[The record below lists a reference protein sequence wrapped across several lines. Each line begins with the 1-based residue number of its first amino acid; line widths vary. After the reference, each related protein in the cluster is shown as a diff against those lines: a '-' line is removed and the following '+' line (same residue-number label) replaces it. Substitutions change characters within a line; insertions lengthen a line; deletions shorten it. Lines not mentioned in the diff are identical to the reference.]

1 MSIEEPRAPW
11 QVLIVEDD
19 PVIASVYRRTV
30 MSMPMLEVAGV
41 FSRGEDALA
50 LLRRQHGDLVLLDLK
65 LAGMSGLALLQQL
78 RNSGHPIEVIALTA
92 CRDAAMVRAI
102 IQRGAI
108 DYLVKPFPV
117 ERLRQSLG
125 RFLYRAAALH
135 REQLDQD
142 AVDQVCAAG
151 RVSKRWLPKGLTQ
164 EGVARVRQALDAQ
177 TAAVSSSE
185 IAGTTGL
192 ARVTARRYLEY
203 LVATEH
209 ASVEAVPS
217 GPGRPRK
224 LYQVSGAA
232 GDDPSEFAA
241 STDEP
246 LDDALM
252 GQLVGVS

>member
-1 MSIEEPRAPW
+1 MSVDERGAPW

-30 MSMPMLEVAGV
+30 NSIDRLEVAGV
-41 FSRGEDALA
+41 CSRGEDALA
-50 LLRRQHGDLVLLDLK
+50 LLRRQPCDLVLLDLK

-78 RNSGHPIEVIALTA
+78 RSAGHPIEVVALTA
-92 CRDAAMVRAI
+92 CREANMVRAI

-125 RFLYRAAALH
+125 RFLYRAAALR

-164 EGVARVRQALDAQ
+164 EGVSDIAR
-177 TAAVSSSE
+177 
-185 IAGTTGL
+185 TTGL

-203 LVATEH
+203 LVATDH
-209 ASVEAVPS
+209 ASVEAVPC

-224 LYQVSGAA
+224 LYQVAGATYDPGDYVASIGEPGDGALVSELVGAA
-232 GDDPSEFAA
+232 
-241 STDEP
+241 
-246 LDDALM
+246 
-252 GQLVGVS
+252 

>member
-1 MSIEEPRAPW
+1 MSVDERGAPW

-30 MSMPMLEVAGV
+30 NSIDRLEVAGV
-41 FSRGEDALA
+41 CSRGEDALA
-50 LLRRQHGDLVLLDLK
+50 LLRRQPCDLVLLDLK

-78 RNSGHPIEVIALTA
+78 RSAGHPIEVVALTA
-92 CRDAAMVRAI
+92 CREANMVRAI

-125 RFLYRAAALH
+125 RFLYRAAALR

-164 EGVARVRQALDAQ
+164 EGVTRVRQALDAE
-177 TAAVSSSE
+177 TAGVSSSD
-185 IAGTTGL
+185 IARTTGL

-203 LVATEH
+203 LVATDH
-209 ASVEAVPS
+209 ASVEAVPC

-224 LYQVSGAA
+224 LYQVAGATYDPGDYELVGAA
-232 GDDPSEFAA
+232 
-241 STDEP
+241 
-246 LDDALM
+246 
-252 GQLVGVS
+252 